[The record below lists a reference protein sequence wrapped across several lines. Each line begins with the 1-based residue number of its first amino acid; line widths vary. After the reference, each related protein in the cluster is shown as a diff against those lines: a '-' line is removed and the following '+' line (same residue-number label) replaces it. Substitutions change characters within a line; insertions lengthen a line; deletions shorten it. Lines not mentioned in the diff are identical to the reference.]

1 MQEATENLDTPTEIV
16 EAPAEKMVPQST
28 VNSLVGDAKLKGHA
42 KGLEEGRAQAFTQAP
57 PVQPAQPSVEQ
68 PQPVQSGNPQD
79 IQSAVQEA
87 LAGQARQQQQAEEE
101 RQRQAGIEHVHGT
114 LRDQMSKITNPEVLE
129 TLNSWTPPSDIS
141 PYILTHAADIS
152 NGKGVEAMHA
162 LSQSPEKYEQYAG
175 FVRMGNHASAKQY
188 LNSIGNSLSE
198 TEQASKQ
205 NTTLPVPP
213 TDEIK
218 GSPNTG
224 GASFSSGA
232 RRRY

>member
-1 MQEATENLDTPTEIV
+1 MQEATENLDTPTEVV

-28 VNSLVGDAKLKGHA
+28 VDRVAAAKHNKGYE

-87 LAGQARQQQQAEEE
+87 LAEQA
-101 RQRQAGIEHVHGT
+101 RQAGIEHVHGT
-114 LRDQMSKITNPEVLE
+114 LRDQMSKITSPEVLE
-129 TLNSWTPPSDIS
+129 SLNSWTPPSDIS

-162 LSQSPEKYEQYAG
+162 LSQSPEKYQQYAG
-175 FVRMGNHASAKQY
+175 FVRMGNHAGAKQY

-198 TEQASKQ
+198 SEKFSKD
-205 NTTLPVPP
+205 NVDLPDAPQ
-213 TDEIK
+213 DQIK
-218 GSPNTG
+218 GSPNTS
-224 GASFSSGA
+224 GASTDTWRTLRF
-232 RRRY
+232 

>member
-28 VNSLVGDAKLKGHA
+28 VNSLVGDAKSKGHA

-68 PQPVQSGNPQD
+68 PQPVQSGNQQD

-87 LAGQARQQQQAEEE
+87 LEE

-114 LRDQMSKITNPEVLE
+114 LRDQMSKITSPEVLE
-129 TLNSWTPPSDIS
+129 SLNSWTPPSDIS

-162 LSQSPEKYEQYAG
+162 LSQSPEKYQQYAG
-175 FVRMGNHASAKQY
+175 FVRMGNHAGAKQY

-198 TEQASKQ
+198 SEKFSKD
-205 NTTLPVPP
+205 NVDLPDAPQ
-213 TDEIK
+213 DQIK
-218 GSPNTG
+218 GSPNTS
-224 GASFSSGA
+224 GASTDTWRTLRF
-232 RRRY
+232 